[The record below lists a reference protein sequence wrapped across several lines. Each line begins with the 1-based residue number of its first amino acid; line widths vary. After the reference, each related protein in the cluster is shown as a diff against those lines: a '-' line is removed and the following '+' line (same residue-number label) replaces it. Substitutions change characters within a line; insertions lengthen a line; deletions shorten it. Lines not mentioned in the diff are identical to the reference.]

1 MSWSAIAPSNY
12 PPQTKAQFL
21 VQRIKHLTGLGRLA
35 QKIVQA
41 LTQSSKQLSPSI
53 SPGSTV
59 GWSESIASAAAEIAM
74 SAS

>member
-1 MSWSAIAPSNY
+1 MGQMAIAPDLH

-41 LTQSSKQLSPSI
+41 LTQSSKQLSPSS

-74 SAS
+74 RAS